1 VELNQT
7 VGKLWKHAIA
17 NKTREYYNVGY
28 KHFER
33 FMLLNNVHLHVG
45 YLPPISEEILI
56 YFVAYCFRHLNLQYS
71 TIKLYLCGIRYKY
84 LQSNVQSP
92 FEKPDQS
99 NLKKLALV
107 LKSVKRLQGAMPRI
121 RLPITFDILEKICYR
136 LRKGVF
142 NNFVDCLIET
152 TCTVAFFGFLRCG
165 EFTVRKASDFDVTV
179 NLCISDVLFYDD
191 YAVLKLKESKTDPFR
206 RGICIQLHKINHS
219 ICPFLILQK
228 YIASRIE
235 RRIYSSSCDPL
246 FITEFGQPL
255 DRNYFI
261 GKLKHVLQLVG
272 YDSSLYNGHS
282 FRSGGATSAGQAL
295 IEDNMIKT
303 LGRWSSQSY
312 CTYIKASKNTIKQAQ
327 QSLTNSSVDKH

>member
-1 VELNQT
+1 
-7 VGKLWKHAIA
+7 
-17 NKTREYYNVGY
+17 
-28 KHFER
+28 
-33 FMLLNNVHLHVG
+33 
-45 YLPPISEEILI
+45 
-56 YFVAYCFRHLNLQYS
+56 
-71 TIKLYLCGIRYKY
+71 
-84 LQSNVQSP
+84 
-92 FEKPDQS
+92 
-99 NLKKLALV
+99 
-107 LKSVKRLQGAMPRI
+107 MPRI
-121 RLPITFDILEKICYR
+121 RLPITFEILEKICYR

-165 EFTVRKASDFDVTV
+165 KFTVRNASDFDVTV

-191 YAVLKLKESKTDPFR
+191 YAVLKLKESNTDPFR

-261 GKLKHVLQLVG
+261 GKLKHVLQLIG

>member
-1 VELNQT
+1 
-7 VGKLWKHAIA
+7 
-17 NKTREYYNVGY
+17 
-28 KHFER
+28 
-33 FMLLNNVHLHVG
+33 MLLNNVHLHAG

-71 TIKLYLCGIRYKY
+71 TIKLYVCGIRYKY

-121 RLPITFDILEKICYR
+121 RLPITFDILEKICY
-136 LRKGVF
+136 K
-142 NNFVDCLIET
+142 ITE
-152 TCTVAFFGFLRCG
+152 RCRCS

-327 QSLTNSSVDKH
+327 QSLTNSKCR

>member
-1 VELNQT
+1 MELNQT
-7 VGKLWKHAIA
+7 VGNIWKHAIA

-33 FMLLNNVHLHVG
+33 FMLLNNVHLHAG

-99 NLKKLALV
+99 NLKKRALV

-121 RLPITFDILEKICYR
+121 RLPITFDILEKIFYR

-152 TCTVAFFGFLRCG
+152 TCTVAFFVFLRCG
-165 EFTVRKASDFDVTV
+165 EFTVRNASDFDVTV
-179 NLCISDVLFYDD
+179 NLCISEVLFYDD
-191 YAVLKLKESKTDPFR
+191 YAVLKLKESKTDQFR

-235 RRIYSSSCDPL
+235 RRIYSSSCDPV

-261 GKLKHVLQLVG
+261 GKLKQCCNLSDTTQVYTMAIPLDQVVLL
-272 YDSSLYNGHS
+272 
-282 FRSGGATSAGQAL
+282 AQARL
-295 IEDNMIKT
+295 
-303 LGRWSSQSY
+303 
-312 CTYIKASKNTIKQAQ
+312 
-327 QSLTNSSVDKH
+327 

>member
-1 VELNQT
+1 
-7 VGKLWKHAIA
+7 
-17 NKTREYYNVGY
+17 
-28 KHFER
+28 
-33 FMLLNNVHLHVG
+33 M
-45 YLPPISEEILI
+45 
-56 YFVAYCFRHLNLQYS
+56 
-71 TIKLYLCGIRYKY
+71 
-84 LQSNVQSP
+84 
-92 FEKPDQS
+92 
-99 NLKKLALV
+99 
-107 LKSVKRLQGAMPRI
+107 
-121 RLPITFDILEKICYR
+121 
-136 LRKGVF
+136 
-142 NNFVDCLIET
+142 
-152 TCTVAFFGFLRCG
+152 
-165 EFTVRKASDFDVTV
+165 
-179 NLCISDVLFYDD
+179 
-191 YAVLKLKESKTDPFR
+191 KLKESKTDPFR

-295 IEDNMIKT
+295 IQDNMIKT

-327 QSLTNSSVDKH
+327 QSLTNSSVDNSSHVVYFCMSYCTVCIVFFSLVCRYVFSRKYFADSHLRIFYR

>member
-1 VELNQT
+1 
-7 VGKLWKHAIA
+7 
-17 NKTREYYNVGY
+17 
-28 KHFER
+28 
-33 FMLLNNVHLHVG
+33 MLG
-45 YLPPISEEILI
+45 
-56 YFVAYCFRHLNLQYS
+56 
-71 TIKLYLCGIRYKY
+71 
-84 LQSNVQSP
+84 
-92 FEKPDQS
+92 
-99 NLKKLALV
+99 
-107 LKSVKRLQGAMPRI
+107 
-121 RLPITFDILEKICYR
+121 
-136 LRKGVF
+136 
-142 NNFVDCLIET
+142 
-152 TCTVAFFGFLRCG
+152 
-165 EFTVRKASDFDVTV
+165 DFDVTV

-312 CTYIKASKNTIKQAQ
+312 CTYIKA
-327 QSLTNSSVDKH
+327 